1 MLLPLLLTPA
11 GLCKEFSFLLF
22 LGISKNSSLSNQ
34 NTYTLPWLAG
44 SYHQQTH
51 RLFSSYK
58 AAALFLKKYS
68 IRHPKRLNEPS
79 FPT

>member
-1 MLLPLLLTPA
+1 MFIDAVAPFTHSRWALQRI
-11 GLCKEFSFLLF
+11 FILLF

-51 RLFSSYK
+51 RLFS
-58 AAALFLKKYS
+58 
-68 IRHPKRLNEPS
+68 
-79 FPT
+79 